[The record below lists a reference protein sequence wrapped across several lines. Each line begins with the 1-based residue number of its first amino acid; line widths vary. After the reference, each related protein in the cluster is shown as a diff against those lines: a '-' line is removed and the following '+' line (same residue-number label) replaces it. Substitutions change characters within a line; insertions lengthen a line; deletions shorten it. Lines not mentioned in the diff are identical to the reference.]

1 MKFAIAA
8 IVGFAMTAA
17 AVPAVARTQQKLS
30 IDDAQGQCSTGD
42 IYCCNPS
49 NTEQTDGILNNV
61 AGHGLVLKTLI
72 DGEDTSCA
80 STSLI
85 KNLDLLSFFDK
96 GDDDKSSYCKNTIA
110 CCPNGNCAAL
120 DLDDN

>member
-1 MKFAIAA
+1 MKFTIAA

-30 IDDAQGQCSTGD
+30 IDDAKGQCSTGD
-42 IYCCNPS
+42 IYCCNPT
-49 NTEQTDGILNNV
+49 NTEKTDGILNNL
-61 AGHGLVLKTLI
+61 AGKSLVLKTLI
-72 DGEDTSCA
+72 DGENTSCA

-85 KNLDLLSFFDK
+85 KDLDLLY
-96 GDDDKSSYCKNTIA
+96 DDKSSYCKNTIA

-120 DLDDN
+120 DLSDN